1 MSKRVKYY
9 SVYSKVYDS
18 EGQMRYVTVVGKLE
32 QTREHVYQQ
41 EVVPVE
47 TKPHKFVNGI
57 LTYKDK
63 RLKRKLTMSMAI
75 CHPTDEFSEEMGVR
89 VAKRR
94 IKNGEVLG
102 SIETSD
108 VTMLTED
115 AVMGEL
121 LVKLNHICTN
131 IESYVQG

>member
-9 SVYSKVYDS
+9 DVYGKAVDKD
-18 EGQMRYVTVVGKLE
+18 GDVHYVTVIGALE
-32 QTREHVYQQ
+32 QSREPMYQQ

-47 TKPHKFVNGI
+47 IKPNRFVDGV
-57 LTYKDK
+57 LTYREKK
-63 RLKRKLTMSMAI
+63 LRRRLTLAMAI
-75 CHPTDEFSEEMGVR
+75 CHPTDEFSREEGVR

-94 IKNGEVLG
+94 IKSGEVLG

-121 LVKLNHICTN
+121 IVKLNHIIET
-131 IESYVQG
+131 IESKK